1 VLRVARVVPV
11 MWPLLI
17 VGSLPG
23 IRQFGRAV
31 YRSIAARRIRRGR
44 CTDEFCVP

>member
-1 VLRVARVVPV
+1 VL
-11 MWPLLI
+11 WPLWF

-23 IRQFGRAV
+23 IRQIGHVV
-31 YRSIAARRIRRGR
+31 YRRIAANRVRQGR